1 MNDRAGGS
9 ATDTGRGRA
18 IDGRAGLLRLL
29 AALLLVN
36 ALFLLPDIVLLRARG
51 AAWLA
56 AEALL
61 VGAAFAL
68 ASRTRAWRI
77 AAGAVAGAC
86 VAVFVLETAETVMW
100 TALRRPLNLYL
111 DVWLIDS
118 VHHLLVGAVG
128 PVPAVVVEL
137 LAAGALVGT
146 GVLVARLL
154 LPPAPEAGPASPS
167 TGAPTRAALAVAAAL
182 GGAGL
187 LVGAASLKTSLL
199 DAPVA
204 RLARDQ
210 VVRYAETRRDRGV
223 FRAELAEAP
232 AGYADTPGLLAG
244 LGGSDVILGFLESYG
259 AAAIE
264 DPRYADVVGP
274 RLDALERRV
283 SEAGLH
289 VVSGRLVAPSQG
301 GQSWFAHGSLLSGLW
316 LDNQIRYD
324 LMLGSGRETLIDDF
338 RRAGYRT
345 VALMPAIQLAWPE
358 GVRFGYDEVWAR
370 SDIDYAGPPL
380 NWVTMPDQ
388 FTWSF
393 LETTI
398 RAREPQ
404 RPLFAEVGLI
414 SSHAPWTPILDVIDD
429 WSSIGDGSV
438 FARWEGAG
446 EPPQEL
452 WLDTERVREHYARSV
467 GYAVDVAASYA
478 ARFVDDRTL
487 LIVLG
492 DHQPAPLITGDDAP
506 WDVPVHVISGDP
518 GLLEPFL
525 DWGFVDGAWPPP
537 YDGTTLGVDYFRD
550 WFIRAYSGSPARV
563 TRAGTTPQGGDG
575 GSGGHPDG

>member
-1 MNDRAGGS
+1 MHRS
-9 ATDTGRGRA
+9 AA
-18 IDGRAGLLRLL
+18 ILT
-29 AALLLVN
+29 LLLCLLMLHQQINSLTLHQAPGAGSRPLRSACYWVTCPSDRPGTER
-36 ALFLLPDIVLLRARG
+36 LITPLPDARYFYSEKYG
-51 AAWLA
+51 W
-56 AEALL
+56 
-61 VGAAFAL
+61 FD
-68 ASRTRAWRI
+68 RTHFD
-77 AAGAVAGAC
+77 AGNPAKLIRDVETAVAQNGGTITITQS
-86 VAVFVLETAETVMW
+86 VRDGLTGHTAT
-100 TALRRPLNLYL
+100 YL
-111 DVWLIDS
+111 VS
-118 VHHLLVGAVG
+118 SHLSQKD
-128 PVPAVVVEL
+128 
-137 LAAGALVGT
+137 T
-146 GVLVARLL
+146 I
-154 LPPAPEAGPASPS
+154 
-167 TGAPTRAALAVAAAL
+167 AAAL